1 MRYSHFTNRVNE
13 NEPGSGIS
21 VGDIENVLFNDAHN
35 IFYLWFYG
43 IGHMVKDHSLR
54 LEPAATNT

>member
-1 MRYSHFTNRVNE
+1 MRYNHFTNRVNE

-43 IGHMVKDHSLR
+43 IGHMVKDH
-54 LEPAATNT
+54 